1 MDKQILW
8 GPGMSRLEQ
17 ATRRLEQAVA
27 RLESA
32 ARGGDGKSAAPTVRG
47 NHAGAGDTTML
58 VAARLDDAIARLDRL
73 LDG

>member
-1 MDKQILW
+1 
-8 GPGMSRLEQ
+8 MSRLEQ
-17 ATRRLEQAVA
+17 ATRRLEQAVT

-32 ARGGDGKSAAPTVRG
+32 TRRGGDGKASSVPAKGRRVGP
-47 NHAGAGDTTML
+47 GDTTTL

>member
-1 MDKQILW
+1 
-8 GPGMSRLEQ
+8 MSKLEQ
-17 ATRRLEQAVA
+17 ATRHLEQAVT

-32 ARGGDGKSAAPTVRG
+32 ARRGDGKASAAPAKSH
-47 NHAGAGDTTML
+47 HATSGDTATL